1 MMMII
6 AIRPII
12 AATMPAIVPV
22 EPRLIEAKE
31 RMDQDFSEEKM
42 EERDEM
48 IKGGW
53 TSAHAAWLQG
63 WGCTE
68 WTGSCWLRC
77 RCSIPRFLW
86 RCWTETRCRP
96 LQDKKEW
103 NQRASFLHTSNYK
116 IVWFVWRRLPLLSVG
131 FSRVRTRGTFCT
143 SRLSHL

>member
-48 IKGGW
+48 IKGG
-53 TSAHAAWLQG
+53 
-63 WGCTE
+63 
-68 WTGSCWLRC
+68 
-77 RCSIPRFLW
+77 
-86 RCWTETRCRP
+86 
-96 LQDKKEW
+96 
-103 NQRASFLHTSNYK
+103 
-116 IVWFVWRRLPLLSVG
+116 
-131 FSRVRTRGTFCT
+131 
-143 SRLSHL
+143 